1 MPYLWRKTDM
11 GSATIRSRRADVL
24 TYEDDQ
30 FLRRIDGL
38 LVGLLTEAEQ
48 EALQRLI
55 EAGAARYSYE
65 GGAGL
70 MGLAKA
76 RRT

>member
-1 MPYLWRKTDM
+1 MN
-11 GSATIRSRRADVL
+11 ATTIKSRRADVL
-24 TYEDDQ
+24 TYEDEQ
-30 FLRRIDGL
+30 FLRRVDGL

-65 GGAGL
+65 GGAGF

-76 RRT
+76 RRK